1 MPSLRAW
8 RDDLP
13 KPVER
18 YLVHLLAK
26 NPVGRPLSA
35 QDAASSLASLAR
47 QYYPGE
53 ESEHEEPAPHDPE
66 EAVSKAR
73 EYTMP
78 YPPSSPS
85 IALFK
90 DGKVVHFVERHMIE
104 GQSAQMIAKNLIGAF
119 ETYCN

>member
-1 MPSLRAW
+1 
-8 RDDLP
+8 
-13 KPVER
+13 
-18 YLVHLLAK
+18 
-26 NPVGRPLSA
+26 
-35 QDAASSLASLAR
+35 
-47 QYYPGE
+47 
-53 ESEHEEPAPHDPE
+53 
-66 EAVSKAR
+66 
-73 EYTMP
+73 MP